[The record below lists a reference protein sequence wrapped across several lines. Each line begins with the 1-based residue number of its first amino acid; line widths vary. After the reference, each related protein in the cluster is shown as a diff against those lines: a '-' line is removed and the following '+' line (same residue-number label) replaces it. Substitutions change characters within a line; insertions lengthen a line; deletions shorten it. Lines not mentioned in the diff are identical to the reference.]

1 MKSFMILSVILFMV
15 NPHGSAQELPVQEW
29 NVIITAYTMI
39 EGQEPKTTNSELVI
53 GLHPQATE
61 HYDPD
66 IDGIMPPAP
75 PSLPLAG
82 LYRKNLQ
89 PEMLTKDIRNSQTIC
104 EEDSIV
110 WTIKSLNS
118 PDVLRLE
125 WDPERLPSTGSMTI
139 YTLDVNGD
147 PVQPMDM
154 FTSSE
159 YEYRAPNEW
168 VPLLDAFIVYKA
180 DCLQAD
186 FMGTP
191 LQGTAPLI
199 VQFQDQTNGYPAS
212 WQWDFGDG
220 SPVSEQQNPAHTYD
234 QPGQYSVTLSIDDG
248 EDTITKEQYIMVLA
262 PLSAD
267 FEATPLSGTAPL
279 TVQFQ
284 DRCSGEPVAWQW
296 DFGDGSPLSEQQ
308 NPAHTYDQPG
318 QYSVTLTLD
327 DGDDTISKEQYITVL
342 APVSADFEATP
353 LSGTA
358 PLTVQF
364 QDRSGGEPVAWQWD
378 FGDGSGGSE
387 DQNPAHVY
395 DQPGQYNVTLTIDE
409 GRDSITRENY
419 ITVVQGMTVNFKGEP
434 TEGSLPLSVQFQD
447 LTSGK
452 AERWQ
457 WDFGDNT
464 LPSTEQNPLHIYQNQ
479 GLYTVTLTVNDSAF
493 CQKTDYI
500 NVQSSETDSDRD
512 GILDI
517 QEGSRD
523 RDDDGV
529 PNYLDYDPTG
539 FIYDISSGA
548 LIKGGRIEVQ
558 GPGSIEIIYD
568 GSAGFYQFHTDGTPG
583 LYELTY
589 SPPSLRET
597 AESCHDQAP
606 PPLDL
611 AALAGSIPF
620 LSLGDGRV
628 ADQDRLVTNE
638 CTPFYTQFILSD
650 DSPILINNNIPIDPV
665 LIPIELSYFC
675 TFVVQQGVKIEWV
688 TQTESENSG
697 FDILRAREPQ
707 GPYQM
712 INEKRIDGAGN
723 SSTEQRYAFID
734 KSADPGK
741 LYYYKLLAYSFEGK
755 ISEHGPISAEIKN
768 PDRYELGQNYPN
780 PFNMHTSIPFKLSD
794 AGRVQLKIYNLQ
806 GQTVRALVNQTMS
819 AGSYVMPWDGRD
831 DLQRIVPGGVYLY
844 KLTVNGMTM
853 TRKLNLVK

>member
-1 MKSFMILSVILFMV
+1 MKSFMILSVIFFMI

-39 EGQEPKTTNSELVI
+39 EGQEAKTTNSELVI
-53 GLHPQATE
+53 GLHPQTTE

-191 LQGTAPLI
+191 LQGTAPLT

-220 SPVSEQQNPAHTYD
+220 SVGSEEQNPAHTYD
-234 QPGQYSVTLSIDDG
+234 QPGQFSVTLSIDDG
-248 EDTITKEQYIMVLA
+248 EDTITKEQYIM
-262 PLSAD
+262 
-267 FEATPLSGTAPL
+267 
-279 TVQFQ
+279 
-284 DRCSGEPVAWQW
+284 
-296 DFGDGSPLSEQQ
+296 
-308 NPAHTYDQPG
+308 
-318 QYSVTLTLD
+318 
-327 DGDDTISKEQYITVL
+327 VL

-364 QDRSGGEPVAWQWD
+364 QDRSGGEPVAWQWN
-378 FGDGSGGSE
+378 FGDGSVGSE
-387 DQNPAHVY
+387 EQNPAHVY

-434 TEGSLPLSVQFQD
+434 TKGSLPLSVQFQD

-558 GPGSIEIIYD
+558 GPGNIEIIYD
-568 GSAGFYQFHTDGTPG
+568 GSAGFYQFYTDGTPG

-831 DLQRIVPGGVYLY
+831 DFQRIVPGGVYLY
-844 KLTVNGMTM
+844 KLTINGMIM